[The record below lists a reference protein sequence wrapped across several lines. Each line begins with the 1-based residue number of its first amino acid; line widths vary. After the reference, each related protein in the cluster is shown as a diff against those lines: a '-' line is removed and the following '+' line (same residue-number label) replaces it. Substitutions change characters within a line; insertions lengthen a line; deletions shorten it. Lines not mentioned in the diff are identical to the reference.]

1 MTERKAFDLGAV
13 AGFFLAVAGFSG
25 NWLISPVN
33 HPDAS
38 PVRRAAVIAQ
48 GLISL
53 GIALYLYI
61 RRPPRSS
68 SELAV

>member
-13 AGFFLAVAGFSG
+13 AGLFIAVAGFSG
-25 NWLISPVN
+25 NWLISPMS

-38 PVRRAAVIAQ
+38 GVRRAAVVAQ

-53 GIALYLYI
+53 GIALFLYM
-61 RRPPRSS
+61 RRRR
-68 SELAV
+68 LM